1 MRIFSL
7 LARRCD
13 TRIIRTGD
21 TLNLGFSS
29 GGMFGDPASDFRR
42 RTFGQTDKSTSRM
55 LQRDFLTVRA
65 FPAIPHPSRRT
76 LLSNTPGRQR

>member
-1 MRIFSL
+1 
-7 LARRCD
+7 
-13 TRIIRTGD
+13 
-21 TLNLGFSS
+21 
-29 GGMFGDPASDFRR
+29 MFGDPASDFRR